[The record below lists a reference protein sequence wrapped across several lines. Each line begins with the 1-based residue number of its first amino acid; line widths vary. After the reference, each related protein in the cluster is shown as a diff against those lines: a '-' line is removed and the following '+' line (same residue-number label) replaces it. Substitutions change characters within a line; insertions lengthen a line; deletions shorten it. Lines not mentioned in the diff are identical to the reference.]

1 MASDVMPQHT
11 MSGCARVHPGRR
23 AVIIANGVAPD
34 EATVR
39 RWLQPDD
46 YSVHVRLIC
55 ADGGART
62 ALALGLQPE
71 VVVGDMDSLD
81 EAMQARLKAMGCRM
95 VVYPPAKDWTDL
107 ELALRLAVE
116 EGASEIV
123 VMGALGGRLDQ
134 ELANLLLLFLPALK
148 DIPTRVVDDRQEM
161 FVVRSHA
168 EIVGQAGDVV
178 SLIPLGGDVH
188 GIVTE
193 GLLYPLRSEPLVI
206 GPARGVS
213 NVMAARVARVTIQ
226 SGTLLVIHLHSNPVS
241 SVKVPS

>member
-1 MASDVMPQHT
+1 MASDVMAQHA
-11 MSGCARVHPGRR
+11 MSRYAREQPSRR

-46 YSVHVRLIC
+46 GSIQVWLLC

-71 VVVGDMDSLD
+71 VVVGDLDSLD
-81 EAMQARLKAMGCRM
+81 EAMQAHLRAMGCRM
-95 VVYPPAKDWTDL
+95 VVYPAAKDWTDL

-134 ELANLLLLFLPALK
+134 ELANLLLLFLPELREV
-148 DIPTRVVDDRQEM
+148 PTRIVDDRQEM
-161 FVVRSHA
+161 FVVRSQA

-178 SLIPLGGDVH
+178 SLIPLGGDVE

-193 GLLYPLRSEPLVI
+193 GLLYPLRGERLRI

-213 NVMAARVARVTIQ
+213 NVMAAQVARVTIQ
-226 SGTLLVIHLHSNPVS
+226 SGTLLMIHLHSDP
-241 SVKVPS
+241 

>member
-1 MASDVMPQHT
+1 MAQYA
-11 MSGCARVHPGRR
+11 MSGSTGERPNRR

-34 EATVR
+34 EATAH

-46 YSVHVRLIC
+46 GSVQVWLLC

-71 VVVGDMDSLD
+71 VVVGDLDSLD
-81 EAMQARLKAMGCRM
+81 EAMQARLRAMGCRM
-95 VVYPPAKDWTDL
+95 VVYPAAKDWTDL

-134 ELANLLLLFLPALK
+134 QLANLLLLFLPELK
-148 DIPTRVVDDRQEM
+148 EVPTRIVDDRQEM
-161 FVVRSHA
+161 FVVCSQA

-178 SLIPLGGDVH
+178 SLIPLGGDVK

-193 GLLYPLRSEPLVI
+193 GLLYPLRGEPLVI

-213 NVMAARVARVTIQ
+213 NVMAAQVARVTVQ
-226 SGTLLVIHLHSNPVS
+226 SGTLLIVHLHSNLLS
-241 SVKVPS
+241 SPPSR

>member
-1 MASDVMPQHT
+1 
-11 MSGCARVHPGRR
+11 MSRYAREQPSRR

-46 YSVHVRLIC
+46 GSIQVWLLC

-71 VVVGDMDSLD
+71 VVVGDLDSLD

-95 VVYPPAKDWTDL
+95 VVYPAAKDWTDL

-134 ELANLLLLFLPALK
+134 ELANLLLLFLPELK
-148 DIPTRVVDDRQEM
+148 EVPTRIVDDRQEM
-161 FVVRSHA
+161 FVVRSQA

-178 SLIPLGGDVH
+178 SLIPLGGDVQ

-193 GLLYPLRSEPLVI
+193 GLLYPLRGEPLGI

-213 NVMAARVARVTIQ
+213 NVMAAQVARVTIQ
-226 SGTLLVIHLHSNPVS
+226 SGTLLMIHLHSDPRS
-241 SVKVPS
+241 SVHSP

>member
-1 MASDVMPQHT
+1 MAQRA
-11 MSGCARVHPGRR
+11 MSGCAREQPGRR

-39 RWLQPDD
+39 RWLQPEDD
-46 YSVHVRLIC
+46 AVQVRLLC

-62 ALALGLQPE
+62 ALAWGLRPE
-71 VVVGDMDSLD
+71 VVIGDMDSLD

-95 VVYPPAKDWTDL
+95 VVYPAAKDWTDL

-116 EGASEIV
+116 EGASEII

-134 ELANLLLLFLPALK
+134 ELANLLLLFLPELEEVPAR
-148 DIPTRVVDDRQEM
+148 IVDDRQEIS
-161 FVVRSHA
+161 VVRGQA

-178 SLIPLGGDVH
+178 SLIPLGGDVE

-193 GLLYPLRSEPLVI
+193 GLLYPLRGERLRI

-213 NVMAARVARVTIQ
+213 NVMAARAARVTIQ
-226 SGTLLVIHLHSNPVS
+226 SGTLLMIHSHSDPG
-241 SVKVPS
+241 PSAHAR

>member
-1 MASDVMPQHT
+1 MASVVMAQHA
-11 MSGCARVHPGRR
+11 MSGCARERPSSR

-46 YSVHVRLIC
+46 NSVQVWLLC

-71 VVVGDMDSLD
+71 VVVGDLDSLD
-81 EAMQARLKAMGCRM
+81 EPMQARLRAMGCRM
-95 VVYPPAKDWTDL
+95 VVYPAAKDWTDL

-134 ELANLLLLFLPALK
+134 ELANLLLLFLPELRQV
-148 DIPTRVVDDRQEM
+148 PTRIVDDWQEM
-161 FVVRSHA
+161 FVVRSQA

-178 SLIPLGGDVH
+178 SLIPLGGDVQ

-193 GLLYPLRSEPLVI
+193 GLLYPLRGEPLVI

-213 NVMAARVARVTIQ
+213 NVMATRVARVTVQ
-226 SGTLLVIHLHSNPVS
+226 SGTLLIVHFHSDLLS
-241 SVKVPS
+241 SAHSS

>member
-1 MASDVMPQHT
+1 
-11 MSGCARVHPGRR
+11 MSGYAREQPSRR

-39 RWLQPDD
+39 RWLRPDD
-46 YSVHVRLIC
+46 SSIHVRLLC

-62 ALALGLQPE
+62 ALALGLGPE
-71 VVVGDMDSLD
+71 VVVGDLDSLD
-81 EAMQARLKAMGCRM
+81 EVMQARLKAMGCRM
-95 VVYPPAKDWTDL
+95 VVYPAAKDWTDL

-134 ELANLLLLFLPALK
+134 ELANLLLLFLPELTEV
-148 DIPTRVVDDRQEM
+148 PTRIVDDRHEI
-161 FVVRSHA
+161 FVVRSQA
-168 EIVGQAGDVV
+168 EIIGQAGDVV
-178 SLIPLGGDVH
+178 SLIPLGGDVQ

-193 GLLYPLRSEPLVI
+193 GLLYPLRGEPLVI

-213 NVMAARVARVTIQ
+213 NVMAAQVARVTIQ
-226 SGTLLVIHLHSNPVS
+226 SGMLLMIHLQSDPGS
-241 SVKVPS
+241 SVHSP

>member
-1 MASDVMPQHT
+1 MARCV
-11 MSGCARVHPGRR
+11 MSGCATEHPRQR
-23 AVIIANGVAPD
+23 AVIMANGIAPD

-46 YSVHVRLIC
+46 NSVQVWLLC

-71 VVVGDMDSLD
+71 VVVGDLDSLG

-95 VVYPPAKDWTDL
+95 VVYPAAKDWTDL

-134 ELANLLLLFLPALK
+134 ELANLLLLFLPELK
-148 DIPTRVVDDRQEM
+148 DVPTRIVDDRQEM
-161 FVVRSHA
+161 FVVRGQA
-168 EIVGQAGDVV
+168 EIVGRAGDVV
-178 SLIPLGGDVH
+178 SLIPLGGDVE

-193 GLLYPLRSEPLVI
+193 GLLYPLRGEPLRI

-213 NVMAARVARVTIQ
+213 NVMTARVARVTIQ
-226 SGTLLVIHLHSNPVS
+226 SGTLLMIHFHSDPGS
-241 SVKVPS
+241 SANSR